1 MNKIIKY
8 IILAGVVLLI
18 ILSVGKAKGWF
29 GKKGNAKKVF
39 TEKVTRVNIIE
50 TVTGSGKIQPEKE
63 VKISSDV
70 SGEIIELPVKEG
82 QQVKKG
88 DLLVKINPDLYQSG
102 LERAKASVN
111 NAKASLEQA
120 KARLVSAQ
128 EEFER
133 SKSLYEK
140 GIISKADYQKADTN
154 YKVAKAT
161 YNSAKYSLQSAY
173 ANLKEAK
180 DNLLRTT
187 IYSPI
192 SGTISALN
200 VETGERVV
208 GTKQMTGTEIMRIA
222 NLNNMEAVVDINEND
237 IVKIKVG
244 DSANVEV
251 DAYMNDKFK
260 GVITEIANS
269 AQNKMSSG
277 DEITNFQVKIRLL
290 EDSYKH
296 LLEGKPKYYS
306 PFRPGMTAAVDIIT
320 NVKKDVIGVPISA
333 VTIRKDTST
342 IVVKKKDRSK
352 LKKKENSEKDKVF
365 EVVFLAKD
373 GKAKLQ
379 VVKTGIQD
387 DNHIEIK
394 EGLKEGDEIIT
405 GPYNLLSKRLKNG
418 DIIEVSK

>member
-1 MNKIIKY
+1 MNKTLKY
-8 IILAGVVLLI
+8 IIIAGVLLLI
-18 ILSVGKAKGWF
+18 ILSIGTAKGWF
-29 GKKGNAKKVF
+29 GKKGNAKQVF
-39 TEKVTRVNIIE
+39 TEKVKRVDIVE

-70 SGEIIELPVKEG
+70 SGEIIALPVKEG

-111 NAKASLEQA
+111 NARASLEQA
-120 KARLVSAQ
+120 KARLVSAR
-128 EEFER
+128 EEFDR

-154 YKVAKAT
+154 LKVAQAT
-161 YNSAKYSLQSAY
+161 YNSAKYSLQSAF
-173 ANLKEAK
+173 ANLKEAR
-180 DNLLRTT
+180 DNLQRTT

-269 AQNKMSSG
+269 AQNKMASG
-277 DEITNFQVKIRLL
+277 DEITNFKVKIRLL

-296 LLEGKPKYYS
+296 LMEGKPPYYS

-320 NVKKDVIGVPISA
+320 NVKKGVIGVPISA
-333 VTIRKDTST
+333 VTVRKDTSS
-342 IVVKKKDRSK
+342 VASGKKKKFKNNPD
-352 LKKKENSEKDKVF
+352 ENSKAF
-365 EVVFLAKD
+365 EVVFIVD
-373 GKAKLQ
+373 NGKAKLKT
-379 VVKTGIQD
+379 VETGIQD
-387 DNHIEIK
+387 DTHIEIK
-394 EGLKEGDEIIT
+394 KGLKEGEEIIT

-418 DIIEVSK
+418 EAVEVKK

>member
-1 MNKIIKY
+1 MNKTLKYTVII
-8 IILAGVVLLI
+8 GVLLLI
-18 ILSVGKAKGWF
+18 IVSFGAAKGWF
-29 GKKGNAKKVF
+29 GQKGNAKKVF
-39 TEKVTRVNIIE
+39 TEKVKRVDIIE

-120 KARLVSAQ
+120 KARLVSAD
-128 EEFER
+128 EEFKR
-133 SKSLYEK
+133 SKQLYEK
-140 GIISKADYQKADTN
+140 GIISKADYQKAETN
-154 YKVAKAT
+154 YKVAQAT

-180 DNLLRTT
+180 DNLQRTT

-269 AQNKMSSG
+269 AQNKLSSG
-277 DEITNFQVKIRLL
+277 DEITNFKVKIRLL

-296 LLEGKPKYYS
+296 LMKDKPAYYS

-320 NVKKDVIGVPISA
+320 NVKRDVIGVPISA
-333 VTIRKDTST
+333 VTIRKDTAAVASKHKKT
-342 IVVKKKDRSK
+342 NKKKD
-352 LKKKENSEKDKVF
+352 ENAKPF
-365 EVVFLAKD
+365 EVVFVVEN
-373 GKAKLQ
+373 GKAKIK
-379 VVKTGIQD
+379 VVETGIQD
-387 DNHIEIK
+387 DTNIEIK
-394 EGLKEGDEIIT
+394 KGLNEGDEIIT

-418 DIIEVSK
+418 EAVEVNK

>member
-1 MNKIIKY
+1 MNKTLKY
-8 IILAGVVLLI
+8 IIIGGVLLLI
-18 ILSVGKAKGWF
+18 VLSIGSAKGWF

-39 TEKVTRVNIIE
+39 TEKVKKVDIIE

-70 SGEIIELPVKEG
+70 SGEIIALPVKEG
-82 QQVKKG
+82 EQVKKG

-120 KARLVSAQ
+120 KARLTSAQ
-128 EEFER
+128 DEFKR

-140 GIISKADYQKADTN
+140 GIVSKADFQKAETN
-154 YKVAKAT
+154 YKVAQAT
-161 YNSAKYSLQSAY
+161 YNSAKFSLQSAY
-173 ANLKEAK
+173 ANLKEAQ
-180 DNLLRTT
+180 DNLQRTT

-269 AQNKMSSG
+269 AQNKLSSG
-277 DEITNFQVKIRLL
+277 DEITNFKVKIRLL
-290 EDSYKH
+290 KDSYKH
-296 LLEGKPKYYS
+296 LLEGKPSYYS

-320 NVKKDVIGVPISA
+320 NVKKNVIGVPISA
-333 VTIRKDTST
+333 VTTRKDTSS
-342 IVVKKKDRSK
+342 VKKKRKDIEEKTSK
-352 LKKKENSEKDKVF
+352 KDIKPF
-365 EVVFLAKD
+365 EVVFIVKD
-373 GKAKLQ
+373 NKAKIQ

-387 DNHIEIK
+387 DTHIEVK

-418 DIIEVSK
+418 EAVEINK

>member
-1 MNKIIKY
+1 MNKTLKY
-8 IILAGVVLLI
+8 IIIGGVLLLI
-18 ILSVGKAKGWF
+18 IISIGTAKGWF

-39 TEKVTRVNIIE
+39 TEKVTRVDIIE

-70 SGEIIELPVKEG
+70 SGEIIALPVKEG

-120 KARLVSAQ
+120 KARLVSAK
-128 EEFER
+128 EEFGR
-133 SKSLYEK
+133 SKNLYEK
-140 GIISKADYQKADTN
+140 GIVSKADYQKAETN
-154 YKVAKAT
+154 YKVAQAT

-180 DNLLRTT
+180 DNLQRTT

-260 GVITEIANS
+260 GIITEIANS
-269 AQNKMSSG
+269 AQNKLSSG
-277 DEITNFQVKIRLL
+277 DEITNFKVKIRLL

-296 LLEGKPKYYS
+296 LLKGKPSYYS

-333 VTIRKDTST
+333 VTVRKDTSA
-342 IVVKKKDRSK
+342 VSNGKKK
-352 LKKKENSEKDKVF
+352 SEKMKDLKDKKPF
-365 EVVFLAKD
+365 EVVFVVKD
-373 GKAKLQ
+373 NKAKLQ
-379 VVKTGIQD
+379 VVETGIQD
-387 DNHIEIK
+387 DTHIEIK
-394 EGLKEGDEIIT
+394 KGLKEGDEIIT

-418 DIIEVSK
+418 EAVEVKK